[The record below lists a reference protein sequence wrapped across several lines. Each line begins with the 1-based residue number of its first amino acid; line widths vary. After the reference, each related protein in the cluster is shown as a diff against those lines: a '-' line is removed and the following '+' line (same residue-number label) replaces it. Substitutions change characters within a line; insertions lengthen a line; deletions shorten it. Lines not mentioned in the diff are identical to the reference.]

1 VSFPYV
7 SGSNL
12 PFAAQQGCA
21 HIHSARTTGAT
32 TMNWIFEA
40 FSGVYST
47 ATFGGQVRVNNAAT
61 ANDPA
66 TGYGAQAKRR

>member
-1 VSFPYV
+1 
-7 SGSNL
+7 
-12 PFAAQQGCA
+12 
-21 HIHSARTTGAT
+21 
-32 TMNWIFEA
+32 MNWIFEA